1 MNVGRYMHS
10 DPVTVRTDA
19 PLSEVKQVME
29 EKGFSLLLV
38 VDTENKLA
46 GFITKGALKGVTD
59 WDVPVERASF
69 EARFAVSPSDTV
81 EKATLVLIENQLV
94 LLPVV
99 DDGHLVG
106 VISQSEILR
115 ALAQALG
122 VGLEGT
128 RITLKIPTDT
138 GAKGLYD
145 ILDILNRHDVKLV
158 SLVQGARDDTY
169 DRVILRVQ
177 NLTDKEGLRTD
188 LDAVLQ
194 GHNADDQG
202 NDASED

>member
-38 VDTENKLA
+38 VDAEHKLA

-59 WDVPVERASF
+59 WDVLVARVSF

-81 EKATLVLIENQLV
+81 EKAALVLLENQLV

-99 DDGHLVG
+99 DDGRLVG
-106 VISQSEILR
+106 VVSQSEILR

-138 GAKGLYD
+138 GAKGLYNV
-145 ILDILNRHDVKLV
+145 LDILNRHDVNLV
-158 SLVQGARDDTY
+158 SLVQGTRDATY
-169 DRVILRVQ
+169 DQVILRVQ

-194 GHNADDQG
+194 DHNADDQG